1 MLHKTIAVKFTVVF
15 LFSSRLLHE
24 GFSKRPKPDP
34 TRTEQDSS
42 KTKPLDKKIKPTNR
56 NFSIKSLH
64 SAFFPFLCLLYLETI
79 AQTGRRTTKSRR
91 SVFQYEGIGYTLRT
105 CHRLA
110 VLFCGRITNL

>member
-1 MLHKTIAVKFTVVF
+1 MLHKTTAVKFAVVF

-64 SAFFPFLCLLYLETI
+64 SAFFPFLFMSFISRNYRSDRAPHYKKPTLSLPVRRYWLHVPYLPQ
-79 AQTGRRTTKSRR
+79 AGS
-91 SVFQYEGIGYTLRT
+91 SVLRA
-105 CHRLA
+105 H
-110 VLFCGRITNL
+110 NE